1 MCRRRINVDLYG
13 RAKRGATIFQASFN
27 GIRSRSCFS
36 RGAGIGISDGSF
48 TLFVRHGLA
57 AVRHFGR
64 FCSAGKAHSHTFYRK
79 AIIINDCGGDDAA
92 GAVLRGTGDYA
103 VWDRRQLDN
112 FCRRCV
118 ANKMH
123 SFLVA
128 GTIISQ

>member
-1 MCRRRINVDLYG
+1 M
-13 RAKRGATIFQASFN
+13 
-27 GIRSRSCFS
+27 
-36 RGAGIGISDGSF
+36 
-48 TLFVRHGLA
+48 A
-57 AVRHFGR
+57 AIRHFGR
-64 FCSAGKAHSHTFYRK
+64 VCSAGEVHSHTFHRK
-79 AIIINDCGGDDAA
+79 AIIINDCGGDGAA

-123 SFLVA
+123 SFVVA